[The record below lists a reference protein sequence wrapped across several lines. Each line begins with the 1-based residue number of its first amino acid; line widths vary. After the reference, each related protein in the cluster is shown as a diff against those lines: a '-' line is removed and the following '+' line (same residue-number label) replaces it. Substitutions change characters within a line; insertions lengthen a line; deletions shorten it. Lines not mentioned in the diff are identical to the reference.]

1 MLPTAGIK
9 QFKFNHLWHSPL
21 FLVTNS
27 KDRLHLSWDK
37 FEAIDN
43 GYPKFLLKSS
53 YEGNCI
59 KKTVLGEFTCLSGT
73 IKLVRRVS
81 YYVIRVY
88 APTFLSVIA
97 AFIGFWIPILG
108 WPARVIQFIKVLY
121 QMMYRY
127 SKTIQVTIL
136 VTPLLNLITQD
147 IGLNNDINVSYVV
160 AIHWWMMCCQFFV
173 FMALVEYA
181 TAISWAHFINEKK
194 ALRAAVQ
201 VIHFVYSLLKFILC
215 LFF

>member
-1 MLPTAGIK
+1 M
-9 QFKFNHLWHSPL
+9 
-21 FLVTNS
+21 TNS

-53 YEGNCI
+53 FKGNCI

-108 WPARVIQFIKVLY
+108 WPARVIQFIKVLFSKSSSNDVSIF
-121 QMMYRY
+121 QNNSGDNIGNATIEFDNTRHRTQQRY
-127 SKTIQVTIL
+127 KRVICGSDTL
-136 VTPLLNLITQD
+136 VDDVL
-147 IGLNNDINVSYVV
+147 S
-160 AIHWWMMCCQFFV
+160 
-173 FMALVEYA
+173 
-181 TAISWAHFINEKK
+181 
-194 ALRAAVQ
+194 
-201 VIHFVYSLLKFILC
+201 ILC
-215 LFF
+215 LYGSCRICNRYIMGSFY

>member
-1 MLPTAGIK
+1 
-9 QFKFNHLWHSPL
+9 
-21 FLVTNS
+21 
-27 KDRLHLSWDK
+27 
-37 FEAIDN
+37 
-43 GYPKFLLKSS
+43 
-53 YEGNCI
+53 
-59 KKTVLGEFTCLSGT
+59 
-73 IKLVRRVS
+73 
-81 YYVIRVY
+81 
-88 APTFLSVIA
+88 
-97 AFIGFWIPILG
+97 
-108 WPARVIQFIKVLY
+108 
-121 QMMYRY
+121 MYRY

-201 VIHFVYSLLKFILC
+201 VIHSLYSFLKFILYI
-215 LFF
+215 FFFFANLNYVRVKEALISQN